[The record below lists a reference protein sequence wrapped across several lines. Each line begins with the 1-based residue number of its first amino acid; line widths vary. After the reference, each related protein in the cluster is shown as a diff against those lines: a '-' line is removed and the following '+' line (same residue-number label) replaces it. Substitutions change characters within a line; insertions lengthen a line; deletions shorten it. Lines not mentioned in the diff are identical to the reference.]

1 MKINWFPGHMKKT
14 LSMMRDEV
22 KDVDAII
29 YVLDARAPYSSLNP
43 SFLSIIKEKPIAFV
57 LNKADLVDKDSL
69 APFVQKLEKRPKSE
83 VLILEATRSLSKQ
96 KIILSLESVLQEKLN
111 YFKSKG
117 AKITQKA
124 MIIGIPNSGKS
135 TLANTLA
142 GKVKAVTGNRA
153 GVTKTKQWI
162 KVNPYVEVL
171 DTPGTLWP
179 SLTNVKVA
187 ENLAFIGSIKS
198 EVLDSEELAF
208 ALVKRLRKI
217 DQTSLEIRYSIQI
230 SNEDT
235 TLDILTKIA
244 QQKGFRIKGGEF
256 DYERVYVTLLL
267 DYKNGKL
274 THKILDGT
282 DVLCRL

>member
-14 LSMMRDEV
+14 LSMMREEV
-22 KDVDAII
+22 KEVDAII

-43 SFLSIIKEKPIAFV
+43 SFLSIIKEKPIVFV
-57 LNKADLVDKDSL
+57 LNKADLVDKDAL

-96 KIILSLESVLQEKLN
+96 KIIQSLELVLKDKLD

-142 GKVKAVTGNRA
+142 GKVKAITGNRA
-153 GVTKTKQWI
+153 GVTKSKQWI

-179 SLTNVKVA
+179 SLKDVKVA

-208 ALVKRLRKI
+208 ALIKRLRKL
-217 DQTSLEIRYSIQI
+217 DQNSLEERYSIQL
-230 SNEDT
+230 SSEDT
-235 TLDILTKIA
+235 TLDILNKIA
-244 QQKGFRIKGGEF
+244 QQKGFKIKGGEF
-256 DYERVYVTLLL
+256 DYERVYLTLLL

-274 THKILDGT
+274 TRKILDGS